1 MAEPVVLDCDP
12 GIDDAIAI
20 LLALASPELEL
31 LALTTVAGNV
41 PLSATTA
48 NAIRVLDLAGRPDL
62 PVAAGAE
69 RALVHAA
76 ADDSKETHGETGLD
90 GSGLPAPSRAPGAG
104 HAVDL
109 IARIAL
115 ERPGEVTL
123 CAVGPLTNVAL
134 LAALRPDAFAA
145 LRRVV
150 LMGGAAT
157 GGNMSPYAEFNVW
170 ADPEA
175 AARVVASA
183 HDPVIVGLDVTRQAR
198 LGADDIAQLEALP
211 RLGGP
216 VAGMLRFYMRK
227 HVDWYGEEI
236 VFQHD
241 ALAVAHLIDPT
252 LLDLVHCHVEV
263 DTSFGPA
270 RGAMLVDRLGV
281 FGGGPN
287 AHWADGVDAARF
299 RELLLGRLGEL
310 AERLAA

>member
-1 MAEPVVLDCDP
+1 VVEPVVIDCDP

-20 LLALASPELEL
+20 LLALASPEIEVLGV
-31 LALTTVAGNV
+31 TTVAGNV
-41 PLSATTA
+41 SLAATTA
-48 NAIRVLDLAGRPDL
+48 NAIRVLDLAGRPDI

-69 RALVHAA
+69 RALVHTAR
-76 ADDSKETHGETGLD
+76 DSDGTHGESGLD
-90 GSGLPAPSRAPGAG
+90 GSGLPGPSRGPMGE
-104 HAVDL
+104 HAVDFL
-109 IARIAL
+109 ARIAL
-115 ERPGEVTL
+115 EHPGDVTL

-134 LAALRPDAFAA
+134 FAALRPEAFGA

-183 HDPVIVGLDVTRQAR
+183 HDPLVVGLDVTRQAV
-198 LGADDIAQLEALP
+198 LDTGDINRLEALP
-211 RLGGP
+211 VLGAP
-216 VAGMLRFYMRK
+216 LAGMLRFYMRK
-227 HVDWYGEEI
+227 HVAWYGEEI

-281 FGGGPN
+281 FGGAAN
-287 AHWADGVDAARF
+287 AHWADGVDADGF
-299 RELLLGRLGEL
+299 RELLLGRLGTL
-310 AERLAA
+310 AGRLGS

>member
-1 MAEPVVLDCDP
+1 
-12 GIDDAIAI
+12 
-20 LLALASPELEL
+20 
-31 LALTTVAGNV
+31 
-41 PLSATTA
+41 
-48 NAIRVLDLAGRPDL
+48 
-62 PVAAGAE
+62 
-69 RALVHAA
+69 
-76 ADDSKETHGETGLD
+76 
-90 GSGLPAPSRAPGAG
+90 
-104 HAVDL
+104 
-109 IARIAL
+109 
-115 ERPGEVTL
+115 
-123 CAVGPLTNVAL
+123 
-134 LAALRPDAFAA
+134 
-145 LRRVV
+145 
-150 LMGGAAT
+150 
-157 GGNMSPYAEFNVW
+157 
-170 ADPEA
+170 
-175 AARVVASA
+175 VASA